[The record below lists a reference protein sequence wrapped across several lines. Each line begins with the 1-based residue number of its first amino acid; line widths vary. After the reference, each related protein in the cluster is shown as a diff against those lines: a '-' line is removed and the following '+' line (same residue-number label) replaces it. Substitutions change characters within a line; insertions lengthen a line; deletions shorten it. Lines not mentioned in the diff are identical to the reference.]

1 MERAKNLR
9 PAIANIAASTKNRIC
24 TTVILL
30 FHLVGLIGFIVPS
43 LTVLFIALVP
53 WHLLL
58 MLVVIIYSYDTLD
71 GRFILFAL
79 ITFLIGFIAE
89 YIGVHTG
96 WIFGHYRY
104 GQTLGIKL
112 FEIPLMIGVNW
123 FLLIYAA
130 GVTLQRSRLKNKLV
144 RILSGAMILTLLDIL
159 IEPIAIHF
167 DYWHWL
173 NAGIPFKNYVCWFV
187 LSALLLFIFEQ
198 FKFKRQSIVSPA
210 LLIAQF
216 VFFAVLNLMY

>member
-1 MERAKNLR
+1 MERAKNLKF
-9 PAIANIAASTKNRIC
+9 AIANIPASTKNRIC
-24 TTVILL
+24 IIIILL

-58 MLVVIIYSYDTLD
+58 MLGVIVYSYDTLD
-71 GRFILFAL
+71 GRFLLLAL
-79 ITFLIGFIAE
+79 IAFLIGFVAE

-96 WIFGHYRY
+96 WLFGHYRY
-104 GQTLGIKL
+104 GGTLGTKL
-112 FEIPLMIGVNW
+112 FGIPLMIGVNW

-130 GVTLQRSRLKNKLV
+130 GVIMQRSRLKNGLV
-144 RILSGAMILTLLDIL
+144 RILAGALILTLLDVL
-159 IEPIAIHF
+159 IEPIAVHF

-173 NAGIPFKNYVCWFV
+173 DAGIPFKNYVCWFV

-198 FKFKRQSIVSPA
+198 FKFKRQSIVAPA

-216 VFFAVLNLMY
+216 MFFAMLNFVY

>member
-1 MERAKNLR
+1 VERAKNLKPIASDNSA
-9 PAIANIAASTKNRIC
+9 PAKNRIC
-24 TTVILL
+24 IIVIFL
-30 FHLVGLIGFIVPS
+30 FHLVGLTGFIIPS
-43 LTVLFIALVP
+43 LTVLFITLVP

-58 MLVVIIYSYDTLD
+58 MLGIIVYSYDNFD
-71 GRFILFAL
+71 SRFLLFAL
-79 ITFLIGFIAE
+79 TTFGIGFLAE

-96 WIFGHYRY
+96 WLFGHYQY
-104 GQTLGIKL
+104 GSTLGIKL

-130 GVTLQRSRLKNKLV
+130 GGILQRSRLQNTWV
-144 RILSGAMILTLLDIL
+144 RIFTGSMVLTLLDVL

-173 NAGIPFKNYVCWFV
+173 DAGVPFKNYGCWFM

-198 FKFKRQSIVSPA
+198 FKFKRQSIVVPA

-216 VFFAVLNLMY
+216 IFFAVLNLIY

>member
-1 MERAKNLR
+1 MERAQDLTPPVTSRAMSAKNGICV
-9 PAIANIAASTKNRIC
+9 AIIF
-24 TTVILL
+24 L
-30 FHLVGLIGFIVPS
+30 FHLVGLIGFVIPS

-58 MLVVIIYSYDTLD
+58 MLGVLVYGHDNFNS
-71 GRFILFAL
+71 RFVLFAL
-79 ITFLIGFIAE
+79 ITFITGFTAE

-96 WIFGHYRY
+96 LLFGHYSY
-104 GQTLGIKL
+104 DGTLGAKL
-112 FEIPLMIGVNW
+112 LDIPLMIGVNW
-123 FLLIYAA
+123 FLLIYAM
-130 GVTLQRSRLKNKLV
+130 GVTLQRTRLTNKLV
-144 RILSGAMILTLLDIL
+144 RIFTGAIILTMLDVL
-159 IEPIAIHF
+159 IEPIAINF

-173 NAGIPFKNYVCWFV
+173 GAGIPFKNYVCWFA

-198 FKFKRQSIVSPA
+198 FKFKRQGIVAPA

>member
-1 MERAKNLR
+1 MERAKNLK
-9 PAIANIAASTKNRIC
+9 PIASDNAVQKKNRIC
-24 TTVILL
+24 IIVIFL
-30 FHLVGLIGFIVPS
+30 FHLVGLIGFIIPS
-43 LTVLFIALVP
+43 LTVLFITLVP

-58 MLVVIIYSYDTLD
+58 MLGIIIYSYDNFD
-71 GRFILFAL
+71 SRFLLFAL
-79 ITFLIGFIAE
+79 TAFGIGFMAE

-96 WIFGHYRY
+96 WLFGHYQY
-104 GQTLGIKL
+104 GRTLGIKL

-123 FLLIYAA
+123 FLLVYAA
-130 GVTLQRSRLKNKLV
+130 GITLQRSRLKSTLV
-144 RILSGAMILTLLDIL
+144 RILSGAMILTLLDVL

-173 NAGIPFKNYVCWFV
+173 DAGVPFKNYVCWFV

-198 FKFKRQSIVSPA
+198 FKFKRQSIVGPT

-216 VFFAVLNLMY
+216 LFFAVLNLVY

>member
-1 MERAKNLR
+1 MASDNAVRA
-9 PAIANIAASTKNRIC
+9 KNRIC
-24 TTVILL
+24 IIVIFL
-30 FHLVGLIGFIVPS
+30 FHLVGLIGFIIPS
-43 LTVLFIALVP
+43 LTVLFITLVP

-58 MLVVIIYSYDTLD
+58 MLGIIIYSYDNFD
-71 GRFILFAL
+71 SRFLLFAL
-79 ITFLIGFIAE
+79 TAFGIGFLAE

-96 WIFGHYRY
+96 WLFGHYQY
-104 GQTLGIKL
+104 GRTLGIKL

-123 FLLIYAA
+123 FLLVYAA
-130 GVTLQRSRLKNKLV
+130 GITLAAKPPKKYIGKNTFRSYGPYPV
-144 RILSGAMILTLLDIL
+144 DVL

-173 NAGIPFKNYVCWFV
+173 DAGVPFKNYVCWFV

-198 FKFKRQSIVSPA
+198 FKFKRQSIVGPT

-216 VFFAVLNLMY
+216 LFFAVLNLVY